1 MQAIISAGLVMR
13 VIFCAVRLAYEE
25 EEAGRYKKR
34 IKNSLIILVIAQ
46 LIFPLKELLITYLG
60 EGYCGGHH
68 GRQNHHTLR
77 AYYGAGVFSRLRKP

>member
-13 VIFCAVRLAYEE
+13 VIFCAVRLTHEE

-60 EGYCGGHH
+60 EEY
-68 GRQNHHTLR
+68 
-77 AYYGAGVFSRLRKP
+77 

>member
-1 MQAIISAGLVMR
+1 MDTINSLSVCMQAIISAGLVMR
-13 VIFCAVRLAYEE
+13 VLFCAVRLTHEE

-60 EGYCGGHH
+60 EGY
-68 GRQNHHTLR
+68 
-77 AYYGAGVFSRLRKP
+77 

>member
-1 MQAIISAGLVMR
+1 MDTINSLSVCMQAIISAGLVMR
-13 VIFCAVRLAYEE
+13 VIFCAVRLTHEE

-60 EGYCGGHH
+60 EEY
-68 GRQNHHTLR
+68 
-77 AYYGAGVFSRLRKP
+77 

>member
-1 MQAIISAGLVMR
+1 MDTINSLSVCMQAIISAGLVMR
-13 VIFCAVRLAYEE
+13 VIFCAMRLTHEE

-60 EGYCGGHH
+60 EGY
-68 GRQNHHTLR
+68 
-77 AYYGAGVFSRLRKP
+77 

>member
-1 MQAIISAGLVMR
+1 MYTINSLSVCMQAIISAGLVMR
-13 VIFCAVRLAYEE
+13 VIYCAVRLTHEE

-60 EGYCGGHH
+60 EGY
-68 GRQNHHTLR
+68 
-77 AYYGAGVFSRLRKP
+77 

>member
-13 VIFCAVRLAYEE
+13 VIFCAVRLTHEE

-60 EGYCGGHH
+60 EGY
-68 GRQNHHTLR
+68 
-77 AYYGAGVFSRLRKP
+77 

>member
-1 MQAIISAGLVMR
+1 MDTINSLSVCMQAIISAGLVMR
-13 VIFCAVRLAYEE
+13 VIFCAVRLTHEE

-60 EGYCGGHH
+60 EGY
-68 GRQNHHTLR
+68 
-77 AYYGAGVFSRLRKP
+77 

>member
-1 MQAIISAGLVMR
+1 MDTINSLSVCMQAIISAGLVMR
-13 VIFCAVRLAYEE
+13 VIFCAVQLTHEE

-60 EGYCGGHH
+60 EEY
-68 GRQNHHTLR
+68 
-77 AYYGAGVFSRLRKP
+77 